1 MEDILTDE
9 VLLRYVVVDDNES
22 VYKFINCT
30 LQDYG
35 WIHFE
40 QNFSYL
46 SDAICYLRENNKVDV
61 VFLELELPD
70 LFGFEIFEQ
79 LKELPHVV
87 VITENMEKYAESICH
102 HIDKGISAFLDK
114 PIDSELLIKLMEN
127 FKNKK
132 LKSV

>member
-40 QNFSYL
+40 RNFSYL
-46 SDAICYLRENNKVDV
+46 SDAICYLKDNKVDV
-61 VFLELELPD
+61 IFLECVLPD
-70 LFGFEIFEQ
+70 LFGIEIFNQ
-79 LKELPHVV
+79 LKELPYVV
-87 VITENMEKYAESICH
+87 MTTAYMKKFAESICH

-114 PIDSELLIKLMEN
+114 PIDSELLIKLMEDLRT
-127 FKNKK
+127 KK

>member
-46 SDAICYLRENNKVDV
+46 SDAICYLRKNKVDV
-61 VFLELELPD
+61 VFLEFVLPD
-70 LFGFEIFEQ
+70 LIGLEIFEQ
-79 LKELPHVV
+79 LEELPYV
-87 VITENMEKYAESICH
+87 VITTANMNKFAESICH
-102 HIDKGISAFLDK
+102 HIDRGISAFLDK

-127 FKNKK
+127 FRNKK

>member
-1 MEDILTDE
+1 MEDILADE

-30 LQDYG
+30 LKDYG

-46 SDAICYLRENNKVDV
+46 SDAICYLKKNKVDV
-61 VFLELELPD
+61 VFLEFVLPD
-70 LFGFEIFEQ
+70 LLGLEIFEQ
-79 LKELPHVV
+79 LKELPYVV
-87 VITENMEKYAESICH
+87 VITAYMKKFAESICH

-127 FKNKK
+127 FRDKK

>member
-35 WIHFE
+35 WIQFE
-40 QNFSYL
+40 RNFSYL
-46 SDAICYLRENNKVDV
+46 SDAVCYLKKNKVDV
-61 VFLELELPD
+61 VFLEFVLPD
-70 LFGFEIFEQ
+70 LLGLEIFEQ
-79 LKELPHVV
+79 LKELPYVV
-87 VITENMEKYAESICH
+87 MITADGKKFAESICH

-127 FKNKK
+127 FRNKK

>member
-46 SDAICYLRENNKVDV
+46 SDAICYLKENKVDV
-61 VFLELELPD
+61 VFLEFVLPD
-70 LFGFEIFEQ
+70 LIGLEIFEQ

-87 VITENMEKYAESICH
+87 MITENMKKYAESICH

-114 PIDSELLIKLMEN
+114 PINSELLIKLMEN
-127 FKNKK
+127 FRNKK

>member
-40 QNFSYL
+40 RNFSCL
-46 SDAICYLRENNKVDV
+46 SDAICFLKNNRVDV
-61 VFLELELPD
+61 VFLEFVLPD
-70 LFGFEIFEQ
+70 LMGLEIFEQ
-79 LKELPHVV
+79 LKELPYVV
-87 VITENMEKYAESICH
+87 MLTGCMKKYAESICH

-114 PIDSELLIKLMEN
+114 PIDSELLVKLMEN
-127 FKNKK
+127 FRRKK

>member
-1 MEDILTDE
+1 MEDILADE

-30 LQDYG
+30 LKDYG

-46 SDAICYLRENNKVDV
+46 SDAICYLKNNKVDV
-61 VFLELELPD
+61 VFLEFVLPD
-70 LFGFEIFEQ
+70 LMGFEIFEQ
-79 LKELPHVV
+79 LKELPNVV
-87 VITENMEKYAESICH
+87 VTTGYIKKYAECICH

-127 FKNKK
+127 FRDKK
-132 LKSV
+132 LKSI

>member
-87 VITENMEKYAESICH
+87 VITENRKKYAESICH

>member
-1 MEDILTDE
+1 MEDILADE
-9 VLLRYVVVDDNES
+9 VLLRYVGVDDNYS

-40 QNFSYL
+40 QNFSCL
-46 SDAICYLRENNKVDV
+46 SDAICYLKKNKVDV
-61 VFLELELPD
+61 VFLEVVLPD
-70 LFGFEIFEQ
+70 LLGLDIFEQ
-79 LKELPHVV
+79 LKELPYVV
-87 VITENMEKYAESICH
+87 VITADGKRFAESICH
-102 HIDKGISAFLDK
+102 HIDRGISAFLDK

-127 FKNKK
+127 FRDKK

>member
-46 SDAICYLRENNKVDV
+46 SDAICYLKANKVDV
-61 VFLELELPD
+61 MFLEFVLPD
-70 LFGFEIFEQ
+70 LLGFDVFEL

-87 VITENMEKYAESICH
+87 VITENMKKYAESICH
-102 HIDKGISAFLDK
+102 NIDKGISAFLDK
-114 PIDSELLIKLMEN
+114 PIDSELLVKLMED
-127 FKNKK
+127 FRTKK

>member
-1 MEDILTDE
+1 MKDILTDE

-40 QNFSYL
+40 QNFSCL
-46 SDAICYLRENNKVDV
+46 SDAICFLKKNRVDV
-61 VFLELELPD
+61 VFLEFVLPD
-70 LFGFEIFEQ
+70 LMGLEIFEQ
-79 LKELPHVV
+79 LNDLPYIVML
-87 VITENMEKYAESICH
+87 TGCMKKYAESICH

-114 PIDSELLIKLMEN
+114 PIDSELLVKLMEN
-127 FKNKK
+127 FRRKK

>member
-40 QNFSYL
+40 RNFSYL
-46 SDAICYLRENNKVDV
+46 SDAICYLKEHKVDV
-61 VFLELELPD
+61 IFLEWILPD
-70 LFGFEIFEQ
+70 LFGTEIFNQ
-79 LKELPHVV
+79 LKELPYVV
-87 VITENMEKYAESICH
+87 MTTACMRKFAESICH

-114 PIDSELLIKLMEN
+114 PIDSELLIKLMEDFRN
-127 FKNKK
+127 RK

>member
-87 VITENMEKYAESICH
+87 VITENMKKYAESICH

-127 FKNKK
+127 FRNKK

>member
-30 LQDYG
+30 LKDYG

-46 SDAICYLRENNKVDV
+46 SDAICYLRKNKVDV
-61 VFLELELPD
+61 VFLEFVLPD
-70 LFGFEIFEQ
+70 LIGLEIFEQ
-79 LKELPHVV
+79 LEELPYV
-87 VITENMEKYAESICH
+87 VITTANMNKFAESICH
-102 HIDKGISAFLDK
+102 HIDRGISAFLDK

-127 FKNKK
+127 FRDKK

>member
-46 SDAICYLRENNKVDV
+46 SDAICYLKKNKVDV
-61 VFLELELPD
+61 VFLEFLLPD
-70 LFGFEIFEQ
+70 LLGFDIFEQ
-79 LKELPHVV
+79 LKELPYVV
-87 VITENMEKYAESICH
+87 MITENMEKYAESI
-102 HIDKGISAFLDK
+102 
-114 PIDSELLIKLMEN
+114 
-127 FKNKK
+127 
-132 LKSV
+132 